1 MNQPPPNIPF
11 YLQMVSLLRNALDS
25 LDGQGQ
31 QEVFQ
36 FLESQQNV
44 DGGFQDRGGRSDLYY
59 SLFGM
64 LLLGAWGVGRGTE
77 LPELVE
83 GSDQSQCSV
92 DNKSEVRSPKS
103 EDEKANAKEP
113 FPELVEGNPQLGTWN
128 LELETKL
135 KHFIG
140 HQSAIKVPGFIE
152 QCCLALLQKELKISR
167 FPRIRTLAKL
177 SRSFWKERHSIN
189 LSYRSFV
196 LFLTLDAVLPFR
208 GLLQRF
214 SGKML
219 ARVEVNEHSPCSEI
233 AAKVFLLK
241 MLGKDGSDERQLL
254 ISFASESGGFR
265 AFQHLEQADMLST
278 AVALFALKNADC
290 DIRILTPGCLDFIQQ
305 NFVDGAFLSGDGDQ
319 TADLEY
325 TFYGLLAL
333 GALAE

>member
-1 MNQPPPNIPF
+1 
-11 YLQMVSLLRNALDS
+11 MVSLLRNALDV
-25 LDGQGQ
+25 LDEQGQ
-31 QEVFQ
+31 TEVFQ
-36 FLESQQNV
+36 FLKSQQNA
-44 DGGFQDRGGRSDLYY
+44 DGGFKDRGGRSDLYY

-64 LLLGAWGVGRGTE
+64 MLLKGIE
-77 LPELVE
+77 
-83 GSDQSQCSV
+83 
-92 DNKSEVRSPKS
+92 SEVRSQKS
-103 EDEKANAKEP
+103 EVEKAKSGGA
-113 FPELVEGNPQLGTWN
+113 FPELVGGNSPLGIWN

-135 KHFIG
+135 KCFVEC
-140 HQSAIKVPGFIE
+140 QSSSQVPGFIE

-167 FPRIRTLAKL
+167 FSRIRTLVKI
-177 SRSFWKERHSIN
+177 SGSFWKERHSIN

-219 ARVEVNEHSPCSEI
+219 SRVEVNEHSPCSEI

-241 MLGKDGSDERQLL
+241 MLGKDGSGEQQLL
-254 ISFASESGGFR
+254 ISFASRSGGFR

-278 AVALFALKNADC
+278 AVALFALKNAGC
-290 DIRILTPGCLDFIQQ
+290 DLRLLTPGCLDFIQQ

-333 GALAE
+333 GTLTR

>member
-1 MNQPPPNIPF
+1 
-11 YLQMVSLLRNALDS
+11 MVSLLRNALDV
-25 LDGQGQ
+25 LDEQGQ
-31 QEVFQ
+31 TEVFQ
-36 FLESQQNV
+36 FLKSQQNA
-44 DGGFQDRGGRSDLYY
+44 DGGFKDRGGRSDLYY

-64 LLLGAWGVGRGTE
+64 LLLKAMETGDRRLEIEIVHE
-77 LPELVE
+77 PVE
-83 GSDQSQCSV
+83 
-92 DNKSEVRSPKS
+92 RSS
-103 EDEKANAKEP
+103 
-113 FPELVEGNPQLGTWN
+113 QLGTWN

-135 KHFIG
+135 KCFVER
-140 HQSAIKVPGFIE
+140 QSSSQVPGFIE
-152 QCCLALLQKELKISR
+152 QCCLALLQKELRINRISR
-167 FPRIRTLAKL
+167 TKTLL
-177 SRSFWKERHSIN
+177 RLTRSFWKERYSIN

-219 ARVEVNEHSPCSEI
+219 SRVEVNEHSPCSEI

-241 MLGKDGSDERQLL
+241 MLGKDGSGEQQLL

-278 AVALFALKNADC
+278 AVALFAIKNAGC
-290 DIRILTPGCLDFIQQ
+290 DLRLLTPDCLDFIQH

-319 TADLEY
+319 TTDLEY

-333 GALAE
+333 GTLAD